1 MRKRFLAIGVV
12 GSGLFLAGVLMGQSA
27 SQRAKTEPPS
37 AAARLAAAERV
48 CQILH
53 DQESGAPRGHQGV
66 EHTYLWS
73 MRRMEAQRDVDAA
86 RGDRFSALEAHLQRM
101 REIETRTAELYKKP
115 GVVSKFDFA
124 STQFYVAEA
133 EELLARERGK

>member
-12 GSGLFLAGVLMGQSA
+12 GSALFSAGVLMGQNA
-27 SQRAKTEPPS
+27 NRRAETAPPS

-53 DQESGAPRGHQGV
+53 DQATGAPKGHGGV

-101 REIETRTAELYKKP
+101 REFETRTAELYKAE
-115 GVVSKFDFA
+115 VVSKFDLA

-133 EELLARERGK
+133 EELLTRARAK

>member
-1 MRKRFLAIGVV
+1 MRKRLLPIGI
-12 GSGLFLAGVLMGQSA
+12 GFSGLFLASLLMGQNA
-27 SQRAKTEPPS
+27 RQPGKATPPG

-53 DQESGAPRGHQGV
+53 DEAGTPRGHQGV

-101 REIETRTAELYKKP
+101 RDFEARTAELYKTD
-115 GVVSKFDFA
+115 VVSKFELA

-133 EELLARERGK
+133 EEMLARARSN